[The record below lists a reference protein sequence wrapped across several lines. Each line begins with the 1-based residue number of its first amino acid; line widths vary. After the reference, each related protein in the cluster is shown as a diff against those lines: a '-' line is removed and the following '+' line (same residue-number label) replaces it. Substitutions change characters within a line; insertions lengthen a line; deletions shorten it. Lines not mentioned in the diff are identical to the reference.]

1 MEAKKWQMFIDG
13 AWAEADG
20 GTNFEVRNPANGEV
34 VGIIADGGAKET
46 RRAIEAAHLAFPAW
60 ARTPAKERGEILR
73 RVQNLMA
80 EQRDEIAKLVVL
92 ENGKPYEE
100 AKGEVGFSM
109 GYFGWF
115 AEEARRAYGELIPSP
130 FANKR
135 LWMLQQPVGVVG
147 AITPWNF
154 PANMI
159 TRKVAPALAAGCSV
173 VLKPAS
179 ATPMTALAI
188 ARCAKDAGLPAGVF
202 NVVTGSRSRPIAEEM
217 LHNPLVRKIG
227 FTGSTEVGKELME
240 KAAKQ
245 IKRISFE
252 LGGNAPFIVFD
263 DADFNAALDGAI
275 AMKFLRVGGQSC
287 ICANRIFVQET
298 VADRFIPAF
307 VERTEALKV
316 GPGFEPGVKVGPLIN
331 EEALRNMQRYVDD
344 AVKGGAKVLTGGK
357 TLTKP
362 GMEKGFFFEPTV
374 LVNVKDDMPVCVEE
388 TFGPVAPI
396 LTFRD
401 EEEVIRRANNT
412 SYGLAA
418 YFYSRDAA
426 RIVRVSEALEAGLVG
441 VNDAAGY
448 THEIPFGGFKESGLG
463 REGGKQGIE
472 EYMEVKS
479 IVLNLGQ

>member
-1 MEAKKWQMFIDG
+1 MQAKKWQMFIDG
-13 AWAEADG
+13 AWIDAGAG
-20 GTNFEVRNPANGEV
+20 KTFEVRNPASGEV
-34 VGIIADGGAKET
+34 VGTIADGGAEET
-46 RRAIEAAHLAFPAW
+46 RRAIEAAHRAFPDW
-60 ARTPAKERGEILR
+60 AHTPAKERGEILR

-80 EQRDEIAKLVVL
+80 EQRDETAKLVVL

-115 AEEARRAYGELIPSP
+115 AEEARRTYGELIPSP
-130 FANKR
+130 FTNKR

-159 TRKVAPALAAGCSV
+159 TRKIAPAMAAGCTV

-188 ARCAKDAGLPAGVF
+188 ARCVQDAGLPPGVL

-217 LHNPLVRKIG
+217 LNNPLVKKIG

-263 DADFNAALDGAI
+263 DADFEAALEGAI

-287 ICANRIFVQET
+287 ICANRIFV
-298 VADRFIPAF
+298 
-307 VERTEALKV
+307 
-316 GPGFEPGVKVGPLIN
+316 
-331 EEALRNMQRYVDD
+331 
-344 AVKGGAKVLTGGK
+344 
-357 TLTKP
+357 
-362 GMEKGFFFEPTV
+362 
-374 LVNVKDDMPVCVEE
+374 
-388 TFGPVAPI
+388 
-396 LTFRD
+396 
-401 EEEVIRRANNT
+401 
-412 SYGLAA
+412 
-418 YFYSRDAA
+418 
-426 RIVRVSEALEAGLVG
+426 
-441 VNDAAGY
+441 
-448 THEIPFGGFKESGLG
+448 
-463 REGGKQGIE
+463 
-472 EYMEVKS
+472 
-479 IVLNLGQ
+479 